1 MINELVGII
10 GLLIT
15 ILVLVIKATAEIIKM
30 KSQLFPN
37 GGSSL
42 SDKVT
47 RLQLDVVK
55 IRSTIDSINSQL
67 GKKPT
72 LLAQQGSKKKKKSN
86 GKKTFRK

>member
-1 MINELVGII
+1 MINEFIGII

-15 ILVLVIKATAEIIKM
+15 VLVLVIKATSEISKM

-42 SDKVT
+42 ADKVT

-55 IRSTIDSINSQL
+55 IRSTIDSISKEL
-67 GKKPT
+67 GKPK
-72 LLAQQGSKKKKKSN
+72 
-86 GKKTFRK
+86 RKR

>member
-10 GLLIT
+10 GLLVT

-55 IRSTIDSINSQL
+55 IRSTIDSISAEL
-67 GKKPT
+67 GKPK
-72 LLAQQGSKKKKKSN
+72 
-86 GKKTFRK
+86 RKR

>member
-10 GLLIT
+10 GLLLT
-15 ILVLVIKATAEIIKM
+15 VLVLVIKATSEISKM

-42 SDKVT
+42 ADKVT

-55 IRSTIDSINSQL
+55 IRSTIDSISTEL
-67 GKKPT
+67 GKPK
-72 LLAQQGSKKKKKSN
+72 
-86 GKKTFRK
+86 RKR

>member
-1 MINELVGII
+1 MINEFIGII

-15 ILVLVIKATAEIIKM
+15 VLVLVIKATSEISKM

-42 SDKVT
+42 ADKVT

-55 IRSTIDSINSQL
+55 IRSTIDSISTEL
-67 GKKPT
+67 GKPKRKRK
-72 LLAQQGSKKKKKSN
+72 LLNVTS
-86 GKKTFRK
+86 

>member
-1 MINELVGII
+1 MIGELVGVI

-30 KSQLFPN
+30 KSQVVPN

-42 SDKVT
+42 NDKVT

-72 LLAQQGSKKKKKSN
+72 
-86 GKKTFRK
+86 RKR

>member
-1 MINELVGII
+1 MVNELIGII

-15 ILVLVIKATAEIIKM
+15 ILVLVIKATTEITKM

-47 RLQLDVVK
+47 RLQIDVVK

-72 LLAQQGSKKKKKSN
+72 
-86 GKKTFRK
+86 RKR